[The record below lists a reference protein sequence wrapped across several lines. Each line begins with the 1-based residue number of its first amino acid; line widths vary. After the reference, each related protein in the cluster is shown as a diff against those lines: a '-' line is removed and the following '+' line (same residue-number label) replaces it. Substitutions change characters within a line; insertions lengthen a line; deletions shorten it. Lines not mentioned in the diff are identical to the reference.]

1 MLVLMRKPGE
11 KIMIGDDIEI
21 QILEING
28 LQVKIGV
35 KAPKDIPVHR
45 EEIYLK
51 IKEEKI
57 ADTFMHIFST
67 MKKLAEEDD
76 EACEKL

>member
-1 MLVLMRKPGE
+1 MRRIGE

-21 QILEING
+21 QILDING

-57 ADTFMHIFST
+57 ADTFMRIFST

-76 EACEKL
+76 ESCEKL